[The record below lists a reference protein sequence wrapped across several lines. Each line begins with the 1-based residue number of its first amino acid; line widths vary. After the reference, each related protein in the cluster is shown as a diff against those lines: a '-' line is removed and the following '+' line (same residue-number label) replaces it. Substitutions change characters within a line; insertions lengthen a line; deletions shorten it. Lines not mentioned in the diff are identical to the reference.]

1 MRTFLVLICSLAL
14 ACAAS
19 GGQEENKSKK
29 PPPKKKQAQSSQHS
43 VTAGGEPHEKVDPRQ
58 LMRQAQDDPSAK
70 TKQKMKGSQS
80 QQAAG
85 GGDVTQT
92 GILSTPVGTTE
103 AGEPASGGVAGA
115 QKTKKLKGSATN
127 AAGSSPAVQLHQ
139 FSDTT
144 FKPTTVGRP
153 TTVGAFTPKM
163 GKPAGGHYTGKP
175 TTMVGTFIPKMGKP
189 TTVSKTTGK
198 PAANAGGTN
207 YPGRNFDSLAFRTSI
222 PAATQPGKATGK
234 AAGAGKP
241 TTVGKGVP
249 INQIKQYGGDQASQG
264 QGKPASGKKKGQKV
278 SPTPIPQ

>member
-29 PPPKKKQAQSSQHS
+29 PPPKKKRTQSSQHA

-85 GGDVTQT
+85 G
-92 GILSTPVGTTE
+92 
-103 AGEPASGGVAGA
+103 
-115 QKTKKLKGSATN
+115 
-127 AAGSSPAVQLHQ
+127 
-139 FSDTT
+139 
-144 FKPTTVGRP
+144 
-153 TTVGAFTPKM
+153 
-163 GKPAGGHYTGKP
+163 HYIGKP